1 MLLRFR
7 PCPLS
12 ISGGANSKRIWKAVR
27 VRLIR
32 RQRLLNF
39 QWWGRTDMSA
49 QPNPATAVVID
60 KQFLLDRLQETR
72 EMFLDSFAGVTEEQ
86 SRLKP
91 APDCW
96 SVLDT
101 VEHLTTAEAIQLKL
115 ISTQR
120 APRPADAPNREHAFL
135 QMIPNRDRKMESP
148 ESARP
153 IGRFATLA
161 EAAEQFK
168 TTRAGVIRFLEGF
181 NEDLR
186 ASEVKHP
193 HPAAG
198 MVSICEMLVA

>member
-1 MLLRFR
+1 
-7 PCPLS
+7 
-12 ISGGANSKRIWKAVR
+12 
-27 VRLIR
+27 
-32 RQRLLNF
+32 
-39 QWWGRTDMSA
+39 MSA

-60 KQFLLDRLQETR
+60 KQFLLDRLEETR
-72 EMFLDSFAGVTEEQ
+72 EIFLNSFAGVTEEQ

-91 APDCW
+91 APDSW

-101 VEHLTTAEAIQLKL
+101 VEHLTMAETIQLKL

-120 APRPADAPNREHAFL
+120 AARPADAPNREQAFL
-135 QMIPNRDRKMESP
+135 HMIPQRTHKMESP
-148 ESARP
+148 EGAKP

-168 TTRAGVIRFLEGF
+168 STRADVIQFLEQY

-186 ASEVKHP
+186 GSEVKHP

-198 MVSICEMLVA
+198 MVSVCEMLTAIAMHAKRHAAQIEEIRKTLKLS